1 MKVQLFEKGSAKSL
15 ENEINNFLSKCKPED
30 VIEIQYKPVR
40 DSEYTMTHI
49 AMIILK
55 QERCYALVY
64 QHYK

>member
-30 VIEIQYKPVR
+30 IVEIQYKPVR
-40 DSEYTMTHI
+40 DSEYTMTHT

-55 QERCYALVY
+55 
-64 QHYK
+64 